1 MRNTRLAK
9 RLSVVAGIIALAGV
23 AAMQPAS
30 AAQLYHEFD
39 GTQVQVDN
47 DPGNGAPSWIWEY
60 GSTWNGAT
68 KGHVDIMYANATYG
82 AFEVQPG
89 EAAAINLQHDVQAVS
104 ICTVFNGS
112 NWQCTGWQFI

>member
-9 RLSVVAGIIALAGV
+9 RLSVITATVALAGI

-30 AAQLYHEFD
+30 AAQLYLEFD

-47 DPGNGAPSWIWEY
+47 DPGDGAASWIWEY

-68 KGHVDIMYANATYG
+68 MSHVDIMYSNFSYG
-82 AFEVQPG
+82 ALEVQPG
-89 EAAAINLQHDVQAVS
+89 EAAAIDLRRDVQAVS
-104 ICTVFNGS
+104 VCTVFNGS
-112 NWQCTGWQFI
+112 NWQCTDWQFI